1 MIDQGLAAE
10 HWLAAMNDLDLVP
23 FETGG
28 VCNFSHYS
36 TR

>member
-23 FETGG
+23 FETG